1 MFCPY
6 CGSVL
11 PENSNE
17 CTACGAV
24 SYVSTRKRRINWFVL
39 IPAVIL
45 SVVFV
50 AGIVLV
56 FLNPGSQTSASGS
69 YTTSDTCFELNN
81 GVLYFDAEKYS
92 GGRVLTVPDKINGQ
106 AVTAIG
112 EKCFYD
118 CDELTTII
126 LPEGILSIGRN
137 AFAECDNLRGMNIPE
152 TVSSI
157 GARAF
162 YNCPSFEAIY
172 IPVSVTSIGTDAF
185 DQCCAL
191 RYLFYYGYFEE
202 WDSLYNEF
210 INPFATAVCLD
221 GYYYHGVN

>member
-1 MFCPY
+1 MYCPY
-6 CGSVL
+6 CGSPL

-39 IPAVIL
+39 ISAVIL

-50 AGIVLV
+50 VGIGLF
-56 FLNPGSQTSASGS
+56 FLNLGSQASASGS
-69 YTTSDTCFELNN
+69 YATSGTYFELNN
-81 GVLYFDAEKYS
+81 GVLYFDVEKYS
-92 GGRVLTVPDKINGQ
+92 GGRVLTVPSAINGQ
-106 AVTAIG
+106 PVTAIG
-112 EKCFYD
+112 ERCFYD

-126 LPEGILSIGRN
+126 LPEGILSIGGD
-137 AFAECDNLRGMNIPE
+137 AFAECNNLRGMNIPE

-157 GARAF
+157 GDRAF
-162 YNCPSFEAIY
+162 YNCPSFQAIY

-185 DQCCAL
+185 DQCYAL
-191 RYLFYYGYFEE
+191 RYIFYYGYFEE
-202 WDSLYNEF
+202 WNVLYREF